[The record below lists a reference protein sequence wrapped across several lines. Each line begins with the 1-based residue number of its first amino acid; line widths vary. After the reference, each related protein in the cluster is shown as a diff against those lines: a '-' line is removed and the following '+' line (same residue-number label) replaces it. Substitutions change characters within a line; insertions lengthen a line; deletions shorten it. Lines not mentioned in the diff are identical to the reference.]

1 VGFARRA
8 TRWVVLGFGT
18 LLACAG
24 CSVEP
29 QVETVPLVLRE
40 LDGCALGHP
49 SSIEVR
55 ALGDFPAITRNLPAD
70 LPVSTFD
77 GLPRETRELLVRSRV
92 GNRAAIG
99 RRLVTAPVSAL
110 PLLVLPS
117 GRSCPLGDPAARAPV
132 GAAVAPLPSGG
143 FLVAGGVG
151 DDDVVESD
159 AVTFAPGAALVELV
173 PNGMLLPR
181 AYASA
186 TPVGPLVVVAGGAGD
201 PGTYEVFD
209 SETGSFAGSR
219 SRKLATG
226 PRMEHAALLLSD
238 DRVLLVGGRAQ
249 PGGPPLATAELLELS
264 SGTHEV
270 VSGEAGLG
278 AARVLPSL
286 LRLDSGSVIVLGGR
300 SEKGELITSLE
311 RFDAQARRFTPIEP
325 ALPPHDEVVAAALP
339 GARVAWLGCD
349 AGIASPCAL
358 TLLFE
363 NDGDFVREDVALEA
377 TSEAPL
383 GLSDLRMVAL
393 DSGRL
398 LLTGSVVSDPSAS
411 RRAFLIDVDRSTID
425 RLSDVSRVPSALLV
439 LRTGQVAE
447 LDAAGASLREQ
458 DSLSEYESSDSDLIT
473 PTLELIALDVS
484 THWQRTPE
492 GLQAVVA
499 ARMDVPKLRFAALRV
514 ELDCIGD
521 ARLLFVGDA
530 GDTLTAELAAGEVRL
545 GSCRQR
551 LPDGAHLVAIRDQT
565 RLVLRAS
572 SGAALCEA
580 VLVGPVHLALQA
592 SADTLI
598 RAFRAERR

>member
-1 VGFARRA
+1 
-8 TRWVVLGFGT
+8 VLGFGA
-18 LLACAG
+18 LLACAA

-29 QVETVPLVLRE
+29 QVETVPLLLRE
-40 LDGCALGHP
+40 LAGCALGRP

-70 LPVSTFD
+70 LPFSTFE
-77 GLPRETRELLVRSRV
+77 GFPRDTRELWVRSRV
-92 GNRAAIG
+92 AEKAAIG
-99 RRLVTAPVSAL
+99 RRLVTAPVSDL

-117 GRSCPLGDPAARAPV
+117 GSSCPLGDPAARAPF

-143 FLVAGGVG
+143 FLVAGGLG
-151 DDDVVESD
+151 DDDVAGSD
-159 AVTFAPGAALVELV
+159 AVTFSPGAALVELV

-226 PRMEHAALLLSD
+226 SRMEHAALLLPD
-238 DRVLLVGGRAQ
+238 ERVLLVGGRAK
-249 PGGPPLATAELLELS
+249 PGGRPLATAELLELS
-264 SGTHEV
+264 SASHEV
-270 VSGEAGLG
+270 IRDDAGLRVG
-278 AARVLPSL
+278 RVLPSL

-300 SEKGELITSLE
+300 GEQGERITSVE
-311 RFDAQARRFTPIEP
+311 RFDAAARRFTPIELALP
-325 ALPPHDEVVAAALP
+325 LPPHDEVVAAALP

-349 AGIASPCAL
+349 AGVASPCAL

-363 NDGDFVREDVALEA
+363 NDGEFVSEPVALEA
-377 TSEAPL
+377 TPEAPL

-398 LLTGSVVSDPSAS
+398 LLTGNVVNDPSAS
-411 RRAFLIDVDRSTID
+411 RRAFLIDLNRSTID
-425 RLSDVSRVPSALLV
+425 RLRDVSRVPSELLV

-473 PTLELIALDVS
+473 PALELIALDVS
-484 THWQRTPE
+484 THWQRTDA
-492 GLQAVVA
+492 GLQATVP
-499 ARMDVPKLRFAALRV
+499 ARMDVPKLRFGALRV

-530 GDTLTAELAAGEVRL
+530 GNALTAELAAGEVRL
-545 GSCRQR
+545 GGCRQR
-551 LPDGAHLVAIRDQT
+551 MPDGSHLVAIRDQT

-572 SGAALCEA
+572 SGATLCEA
-580 VLVGPVHLALQA
+580 ALGGLVHLALQA
-592 SADTLI
+592 NEGTLI